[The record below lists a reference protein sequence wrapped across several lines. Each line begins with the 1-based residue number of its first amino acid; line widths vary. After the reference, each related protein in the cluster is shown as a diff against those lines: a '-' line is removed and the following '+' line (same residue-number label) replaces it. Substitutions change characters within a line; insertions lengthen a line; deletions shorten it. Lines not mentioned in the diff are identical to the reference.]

1 MAWFLVEIRY
11 VQEKL
16 EEVRPRH
23 RKFLSDLAEQGVV
36 ALGGPLGD
44 GSGGVSLYQAAD
56 EAALTEIIDQDPYHL
71 EGVVAQRTVREFKP
85 VIGAWLPQ
93 EA

>member
-1 MAWFLVEIRY
+1 MAWFLVEITY

-16 EEVRPRH
+16 EDVRPRH

-44 GSGGVSLYQAAD
+44 GSGGISLYQAAD
-56 EAALTEIIDQDPYHL
+56 ETALLDVINQDPYHL
-71 EGVVAQRTVREFKP
+71 EGVVAERSVREFKP
-85 VIGAWLPQ
+85 VIGAWVPQ

>member
-44 GSGGVSLYQAAD
+44 GSGGISLYQAAD

>member
-1 MAWFLVEIRY
+1 MAWFLVEITY
-11 VQEKL
+11 VREKL
-16 EEVRPRH
+16 EDVRPRH

-44 GSGGVSLYQAAD
+44 GSGGISLYQAED
-56 EAALTEIIDQDPYHL
+56 ETALLDVINQDPYHL
-71 EGVVAQRTVREFKP
+71 EGVVAERSVREFKP
-85 VIGAWLPQ
+85 VIGAWLPK

>member
-16 EEVRPRH
+16 EDVRPRH

-44 GSGGVSLYQAAD
+44 GSGGISLYQADD
-56 EAALTEIIDQDPYHL
+56 EAALLEIINQDPYHL
-71 EGVVAQRTVREFKP
+71 EGVVAERIVREFKP

-93 EA
+93 QS

>member
-1 MAWFLVEIRY
+1 MAWFLVEITY

-16 EEVRPRH
+16 EDVRPRH
-23 RKFLSDLAEQGVV
+23 RKFLSGLADQGVV

-44 GSGGVSLYQAAD
+44 GTGGISLYQAAN
-56 EAALTEIIDQDPYHL
+56 ETALLEIINQDPYHL
-71 EGVVAQRTVREFKP
+71 EGVVAERTVREFKP

-93 EA
+93 AD

>member
-1 MAWFLVEIRY
+1 MAWFLVEITY

-16 EEVRPRH
+16 ADVRPRH
-23 RKFLSDLAEQGVV
+23 REFLSRLADQGVV

-44 GSGGVSLYQAAD
+44 GSGGISMYQAAD
-56 EAALTEIIDQDPYHL
+56 EAALMEIIDQDPYHL
-71 EGVVAQRTVREFKP
+71 EGVVAKRTVREFKP
-85 VIGAWLPQ
+85 VIGSWIPK

>member
-16 EEVRPRH
+16 EDVRPRH

-44 GSGGVSLYQAAD
+44 GSGGISLYQAAD
-56 EAALTEIIDQDPYHL
+56 EAALAEIIDQDPYHL
-71 EGVVAQRTVREFKP
+71 EGVVAQRSVREFKP

>member
-11 VQEKL
+11 VREKL
-16 EEVRPRH
+16 EDVRPRH

-44 GSGGVSLYQAAD
+44 GSGGLSLYQATD
-56 EAALTEIIDQDPYHL
+56 EAALNEILEQDPYHL
-71 EGVVAQRTVREFKP
+71 EGVVAERIVREWKP
-85 VIGAWLPQ
+85 VLGSWLPEQ
-93 EA
+93 V